1 VFGAFGLV
9 RTAVFAVGVLM
20 VVGGFGLMA
29 ADPVQAGAGLWSVI
43 LGGAA
48 MIVPV
53 LERRRYRSEAA
64 ERSNEPIGPGG
75 GETPGEVDARFR
87 PTEEVFIDP
96 TTGRQM
102 RVLVDPRSGER
113 RYVAEA

>member
-1 VFGAFGLV
+1 MFGAFGLI

-48 MIVPV
+48 MVVPV
-53 LERRRYRSEAA
+53 L
-64 ERSNEPIGPGG
+64 G
-75 GETPGEVDARFR
+75 
-87 PTEEVFIDP
+87 
-96 TTGRQM
+96 TT
-102 RVLVDPRSGER
+102 
-113 RYVAEA
+113 

>member
-1 VFGAFGLV
+1 M
-9 RTAVFAVGVLM
+9 AVFAVGVLM
-20 VVGGFGLMA
+20 VIGGFGLMA

-43 LGGAA
+43 LGGGA

-75 GETPGEVDARFR
+75 GETPGDVDARFR
-87 PTEEVFIDP
+87 PTDEVFIDP